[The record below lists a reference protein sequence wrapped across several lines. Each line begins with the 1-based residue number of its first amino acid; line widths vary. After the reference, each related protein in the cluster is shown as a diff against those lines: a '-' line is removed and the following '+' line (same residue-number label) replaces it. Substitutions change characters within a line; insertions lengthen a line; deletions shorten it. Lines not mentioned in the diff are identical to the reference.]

1 MTASRKYAMV
11 GKVLLMMMVNY
22 RQDDKHLAFV
32 PIAVTITPATSTTTT
47 ITTQTQDHVHDTN
60 TNAFRV
66 SHELVLTVSKHS
78 RPLLSVQR
86 SIFEDRVQ
94 PSSQGLSAD

>member
-32 PIAVTITPATSTTTT
+32 PIAVTTTT
-47 ITTQTQDHVHDTN
+47 
-60 TNAFRV
+60 AAAAAP
-66 SHELVLTVSKHS
+66 S
-78 RPLLSVQR
+78 PPP
-86 SIFEDRVQ
+86 Q
-94 PSSQGLSAD
+94 PSPPLFKNTGSRS